1 MALDQFELHLD
12 FPQYSASL
20 LSQLNQHRLGG
31 HFCDVTVQSCDGG
44 MFRAH
49 TAVLAA
55 ASRYFH
61 DQFLLRA
68 GKGEELVL
76 VLPEAVET
84 GVFERVL
91 DCAYTGSL
99 RIVLESTEPRGV
111 ASPSIAA
118 KLGAYL
124 TAASFLQMW
133 HVVDRCNEL
142 LLKAGGADTA
152 AAAAAAAAD
161 TAVGSAQQAAPGS
174 FRSPPSRSE
183 NQSPSSSTSNAH
195 PPRRRASRGIG
206 ESHWDRLQGDATQG
220 MDTQEDNC
228 CSSFASGDSVVD
240 VSHIKVEL
248 LEEKLF
254 GEVADGM
261 SVVSDTNPVP
271 PPLPANSLS
280 NIPDAPTL
288 EQLQGISA
296 VGGRGLTQLPQTA
309 PRHHGPGQ
317 QEPVCGISVSSVQS
331 SPPQIQSPSL
341 QGLSSLHTH
350 HQGLIAAHA
359 NANHS
364 VGTLACSL
372 PEFLAPTTLVSDN
385 ACPNSSSG
393 VVYGAGSNDPPS
405 LLAPGS
411 LLYSKASNAVTLQT
425 SAKAHPSTPSVL
437 HAQVDRIS
445 RFGKRVFGCL
455 CGKRFPERGRR
466 DRHVLLKLSA
476 RPFGCPQCNKSF
488 KLKHHLTEHMIVHM
502 ERPLYS
508 CETCG
513 KTFKM
518 IECFQRHRENCLQ
531 RGRQ

>member
-1 MALDQFELHLD
+1 MALDQFELRLD
-12 FPQYSASL
+12 FPQYSTSL

-31 HFCDVTVQSCDGG
+31 HFCDVTVHSCDGG
-44 MFRAH
+44 VFRAH

-61 DQFLLRA
+61 DQFLLHA

-84 GVFERVL
+84 AVFERVL

-99 RIVLESTEPRGV
+99 RMVLESSEPRGV
-111 ASPSIAA
+111 AA

-152 AAAAAAAAD
+152 
-161 TAVGSAQQAAPGS
+161 VGSAQQAAPGS
-174 FRSPPSRSE
+174 FHPKPSRSE

-195 PPRRRASRGIG
+195 PPRCRASRGSS
-206 ESHWDRLQGDATQG
+206 ESHWERLQGASTQG
-220 MDTQEDNC
+220 MDTKEDNC
-228 CSSFASGDSVVD
+228 CPSFQPFASGDSVVD

-248 LEEKLF
+248 LEEKPF
-254 GEVADGM
+254 REVADGM
-261 SVVSDTNPVP
+261 SVVSDTNPLP
-271 PPLPANSLS
+271 PSLPANSLS
-280 NIPDAPTL
+280 NIPAAPTL

-296 VGGRGLTQLPQTA
+296 GGGHGPTQLPQTA
-309 PRHHGPGQ
+309 PRHRGPGY
-317 QEPVCGISVSSVQS
+317 QESVCGNSVSSVQS
-331 SPPQIQSPSL
+331 SPHPVQSPSL
-341 QGLSSLHTH
+341 QGFSSLHTH
-350 HQGLIAAHA
+350 PPELIATHA

-364 VGTLACSL
+364 VGVPACCL
-372 PEFLAPTTLVSDN
+372 PEFLAPSTLGSDN
-385 ACPNSSSG
+385 ACPSSSFG
-393 VVYGAGSNDPPS
+393 VVYGAGNNDPPS

-411 LLYSKASNAVTLQT
+411 LLYSKASSAVALQT
-425 SAKAHPSTPSVL
+425 SAKAHPSAPSVL

-488 KLKHHLTEHMIVHM
+488 KLKHHLTEHMILHM

-508 CETCG
+508 CESCG